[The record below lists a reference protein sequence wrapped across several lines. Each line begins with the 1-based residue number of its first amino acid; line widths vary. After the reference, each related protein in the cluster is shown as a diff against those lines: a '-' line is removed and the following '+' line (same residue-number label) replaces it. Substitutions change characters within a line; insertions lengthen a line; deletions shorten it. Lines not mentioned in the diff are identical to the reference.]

1 MDSEKNQNQNK
12 EQNNQGQEMIKNSI
26 LMAVISYIG
35 PLVIISYLVSRNDQ
49 FVKFHIKQGLALF
62 GVEVVMWLIG
72 MFMFIYPLWI
82 LINIINLVVLIL
94 SILGIVNALQGKEKE
109 LPLTGKFA
117 KSFSI

>member
-1 MDSEKNQNQNK
+1 MDPQNNKNK
-12 EQNNQGQEMIKNSI
+12 EQNNPGQESPNNSI
-26 LMAVISYIG
+26 VMAVLSYIG

-82 LINIINLVVLIL
+82 LINIINLIVLIL
-94 SILGIVNALQGKEKE
+94 SILGIINALQGKEKE